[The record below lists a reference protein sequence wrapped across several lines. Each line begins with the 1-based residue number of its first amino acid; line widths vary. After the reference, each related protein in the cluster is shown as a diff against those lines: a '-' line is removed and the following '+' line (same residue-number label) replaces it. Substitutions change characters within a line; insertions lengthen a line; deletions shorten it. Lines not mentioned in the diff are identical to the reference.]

1 MIAGKTYRMMTYFL
15 IFASFALTLSITT
28 SLAQNLSEAENES
41 IEEIITA
48 FASDPELGMELLEE
62 LGEENPALAA
72 LVLVR
77 LAEEMPEK
85 AVMAIVKLAEINPNV
100 ATTGL
105 VTISKRALETPLDNW
120 ANDPQLSSSL
130 KAVISQSITILA
142 EIGTGRGFGVAAIA
156 IKSFKE
162 IDPELGELLEEE
174 AVAAG
179 LQRSYLLAAS
189 PIMP

>member
-1 MIAGKTYRMMTYFL
+1 MIAGKTYRTMTYFL
-15 IFASFALTLSITT
+15 IFALFALALSITA
-28 SLAQNLSEAENES
+28 SLAQDLPEAENEGM
-41 IEEIITA
+41 ERIISA

-62 LGEENPALAA
+62 LGEENPELAA

-85 AVMAIVKLAEINPNV
+85 AVMAIVKLAEINPSV
-100 ATTGL
+100 ATKGL
-105 VTISKRALETPLDNW
+105 VSIGKRALETSVDNW
-120 ANDPQLSSSL
+120 ASDPQLSASL
-130 KAVISQSITILA
+130 KAVVSQSIIIMA
-142 EIGTGRGFGVAAIA
+142 EIGTGRGFGVVAIA